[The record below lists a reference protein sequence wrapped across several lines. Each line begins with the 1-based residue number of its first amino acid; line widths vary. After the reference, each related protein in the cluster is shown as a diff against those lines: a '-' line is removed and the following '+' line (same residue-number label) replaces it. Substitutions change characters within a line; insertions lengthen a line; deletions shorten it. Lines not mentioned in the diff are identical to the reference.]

1 MANTHNVFIG
11 MSCAFMNVDAYNLVG
26 IANADIDNGL
36 FLTLG
41 AMSPAGDGAYEF
53 TVTAGA
59 NADLIAGTAPQGY
72 DIAAQVYDDPRY
84 FTNKAGKPIGVKR
97 LVKGDVIQVTIGSF
111 TADPNFSTNK
121 YAKVGEGGKLTA
133 QSTNASA
140 DFQILGTEP
149 IDIGGEAVTG
159 YILMKLA

>member
-1 MANTHNVFIG
+1 MTNTHNVFIG

-26 IANADIDNGL
+26 IAEADIDNGL
-36 FLTLG
+36 FLTMG
-41 AMSPAGDGAYEF
+41 DMSPAKDGAYEF
-53 TVTAGA
+53 TVSAGA

-111 TADPNFSTNK
+111 TADPTTNK

-140 DFQILGTEP
+140 DFQILGSEP
-149 IDIGGEAVTG
+149 IDIGGGAVTG

>member
-26 IANADIDNGL
+26 IASADIDNGL

-41 AMSPAGDGAYEF
+41 AMSPANDGAYEF
-53 TVTAGA
+53 TVKAGA

-111 TADPNFSTNK
+111 TADPATNK
-121 YAKVGEGGKLTA
+121 YAKVGEDGKLIA
-133 QSTNASA
+133 QPPASSA
-140 DFQILGTEP
+140 DFQILGSEP

>member
-26 IANADIDNGL
+26 IADADIDNGL
-36 FLTLG
+36 FLTMG
-41 AMSPAGDGAYEF
+41 DMSPAGNGAYEF

-84 FTNKAGKPIGVKR
+84 FTNVAGKPIGVKR
-97 LVKGDVIQVTIGSF
+97 LVKGDVIQVTAGSF
-111 TADPNFSTNK
+111 TAAPTISTDK
-121 YAKVGEGGKLTA
+121 YAKVGVGGKLTGQA
-133 QSTNASA
+133 VNTDA
-140 DFQILGTEP
+140 DYQILGTEP

>member
-26 IANADIDNGL
+26 IADADIDNGL

-84 FTNKAGKPIGVKR
+84 FTNVAGKPIGVKR
-97 LVKGDVIQVTIGSF
+97 LVKGDVIQVTAGSF
-111 TADPNFSTNK
+111 TAGPTTNK

-133 QSTNASA
+133 QAAATNA
-140 DFQILGTEP
+140 DYQILGSEP

>member
-26 IANADIDNGL
+26 IADTEIDNGL
-36 FLTLG
+36 FLTMG
-41 AMSPAGDGAYEF
+41 DMSPAQDGAYEF
-53 TVTAGA
+53 TVSAGA

-84 FTNKAGKPIGVKR
+84 FTNVAGKPIGVKR
-97 LVKGDVIQVTIGSF
+97 LVKGDVIQLTVGSF
-111 TADPNFSTNK
+111 TAPPADNK
-121 YAKVGEGGKLTA
+121 FAKVGVGGKLTA
-133 QSTNASA
+133 QNTNAAA
-140 DFQILGTEP
+140 DYQILGSEP

>member
-26 IANADIDNGL
+26 IADADIDNGL

-53 TVTAGA
+53 TVAAGA

-84 FTNKAGKPIGVKR
+84 FTNVAGKPIGVKR
-97 LVKGDVIQVTIGSF
+97 LVKGDVIQVTAGSF
-111 TADPNFSTNK
+111 TAAPTLSTDK
-121 YAKVGEGGKLTA
+121 YAKVGAGGKLTGQA
-133 QSTNASA
+133 ANTDA
-140 DFQILGTEP
+140 DFQILGSEP

>member
-26 IANADIDNGL
+26 IAGADIDNGL

-84 FTNKAGKPIGVKR
+84 FTNVAGKPIGVKR
-97 LVKGDVIQVTIGSF
+97 LVKGDVIQVTAGSF
-111 TADPNFSTNK
+111 TAAPTLSTDK
-121 YAKVGEGGKLTA
+121 YAKVGVGGKLTGQA
-133 QSTNASA
+133 ANTDA
-140 DFQILGTEP
+140 DFQILGSEP